1 MKIGFYKYGILS
13 FHIQAGLLNQNE
25 IFKILIQ
32 SYLILILILSFRYT
46 TFKEGTYKFGGK
58 AYQFQSAFIN
68 VTESM
73 SKLKNPILLESVIT
87 ISSFLLSPFT
97 GCQVYKLMPE
107 IAVKQKLY
115 QPFILCTSPHSCGKK
130 SQESQKQLH
139 QPHCILS
146 SLYLYTFMST
156 FSHLFRD
163 PQFWL
168 KYYFE
173 YL

>member
-1 MKIGFYKYGILS
+1 
-13 FHIQAGLLNQNE
+13 
-25 IFKILIQ
+25 
-32 SYLILILILSFRYT
+32 
-46 TFKEGTYKFGGK
+46 
-58 AYQFQSAFIN
+58 
-68 VTESM
+68 M
-73 SKLKNPILLESVIT
+73 SKLKNTILLESVIT

-146 SLYLYTFMST
+146 SLYIFIHFHVYVF
-156 FSHLFRD
+156 HLFRVLK
-163 PQFWL
+163 FWH
-168 KYYFE
+168 KYDFE
-173 YL
+173 YFHQGILVKGTGICIGQVFCKRLLSHGPDLQMS

>member
-1 MKIGFYKYGILS
+1 
-13 FHIQAGLLNQNE
+13 
-25 IFKILIQ
+25 
-32 SYLILILILSFRYT
+32 
-46 TFKEGTYKFGGK
+46 
-58 AYQFQSAFIN
+58 
-68 VTESM
+68 M

-146 SLYLYTFMST
+146 SLYLYTIMST

-163 PQFWL
+163 PQFWP
-168 KYYFE
+168 KYYFVNVTGTFKLHVLTFRKRCIILIKLFGQQRSLKWAIR
-173 YL
+173 YFQQGKGTCIGIL